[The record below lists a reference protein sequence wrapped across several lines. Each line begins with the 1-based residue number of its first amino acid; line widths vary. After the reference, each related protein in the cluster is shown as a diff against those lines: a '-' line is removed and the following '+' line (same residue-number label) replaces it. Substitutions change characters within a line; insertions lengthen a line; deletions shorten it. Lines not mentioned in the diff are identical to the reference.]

1 MNNVVLIGRLTA
13 DPEVNEYGKGKNAGT
28 VAKYTLAVD
37 RDKDNTDFIRCV
49 AFGSGAEFVDK
60 YLSKGMK
67 IAVNGEIRT
76 GSYEN
81 KNGDKVYTTE
91 VFVKSHEFCE
101 KKEK

>member
-13 DPEVNEYGKGKNAGT
+13 DPEVNKYGKGKNAGT